1 MATYYPSSNNQ
12 RDAAPMHYLREPLP
26 TSYSEVP
33 VLPTNMMYMSYPS
46 SSGSY
51 SDALAGNAQQH
62 NHNCIEIPSVAA
74 SDSTQP
80 QHEIL
85 SSLSGSHIVEHD
97 FSAWRDGKNE
107 MLVMNSLGGPAS
119 FLHTG
124 QHLQAQGLSLSL
136 GTQIPSGIQIP
147 SIQYRNPNQGFTSF
161 LSPTSSVS
169 GEGGGRNGSSRDEQL
184 RNAEFLPPGVL
195 GANQDSI
202 KVDPSSYGM
211 SSIARTIPHSKYL
224 KAAQQLL
231 DEVVNVRKAL
241 KQPDSEKNQNIH
253 ELWKGSKEADV
264 GLKNGT
270 GMTPAASNPQE
281 PVSNS
286 SSELSPAERQDL
298 QNKLTKLLAM
308 LDEVDRRYKQY
319 YHQMQIVVSSFDVI
333 AGSGAAKPYTAL
345 ALQTISRHFRCL
357 RDAITGQI
365 RATRRSLG
373 EQDTSGNGKGVGIS
387 RLRYVDQQLRQ
398 QRALQ
403 QLGMMQQHAWRPQ
416 RGLPESSVSILRA
429 WLFEHFLH
437 PYPKDSDKIMLAR
450 QTGLTRSQVSNWFI
464 NARVRLW
471 KPMVEEMYKEEIG
484 DADMDSNSSSE
495 NAPKATKSDIRASE
509 ERGDDFQPS
518 TTSTATERCSTGRFL
533 DSKSSNAPDV
543 EMGGPTAGA
552 SFRNGE
558 RGETQTEYGI
568 VKLSGD
574 QRPSVEE
581 CSSLFPDG
589 IVQSDGG
596 SDRFMAAAAAAYHM
610 SELGRF
616 GSGTGVSLTLGLQHC
631 EGGSLPISNG
641 GHHSFVGMRG
651 ADMYNPAASSVGT
664 DTADFDCMDPGN
676 RQHRFSSSH
685 LLHDFVA

>member
-51 SDALAGNAQQH
+51 SDTLAGNAQQH

-119 FLHTG
+119 LLHTG

-308 LDEVDRRYKQY
+308 LDEVRTDTLVFYKLV
-319 YHQMQIVVSSFDVI
+319 HQFSRSF
-333 AGSGAAKPYTAL
+333 
-345 ALQTISRHFRCL
+345 
-357 RDAITGQI
+357 
-365 RATRRSLG
+365 
-373 EQDTSGNGKGVGIS
+373 
-387 RLRYVDQQLRQ
+387 
-398 QRALQ
+398 
-403 QLGMMQQHAWRPQ
+403 
-416 RGLPESSVSILRA
+416 
-429 WLFEHFLH
+429 
-437 PYPKDSDKIMLAR
+437 
-450 QTGLTRSQVSNWFI
+450 SQVY
-464 NARVRLW
+464 VR
-471 KPMVEEMYKEEIG
+471 
-484 DADMDSNSSSE
+484 
-495 NAPKATKSDIRASE
+495 
-509 ERGDDFQPS
+509 
-518 TTSTATERCSTGRFL
+518 
-533 DSKSSNAPDV
+533 
-543 EMGGPTAGA
+543 
-552 SFRNGE
+552 
-558 RGETQTEYGI
+558 
-568 VKLSGD
+568 
-574 QRPSVEE
+574 
-581 CSSLFPDG
+581 
-589 IVQSDGG
+589 
-596 SDRFMAAAAAAYHM
+596 
-610 SELGRF
+610 
-616 GSGTGVSLTLGLQHC
+616 
-631 EGGSLPISNG
+631 
-641 GHHSFVGMRG
+641 
-651 ADMYNPAASSVGT
+651 
-664 DTADFDCMDPGN
+664 
-676 RQHRFSSSH
+676 
-685 LLHDFVA
+685 